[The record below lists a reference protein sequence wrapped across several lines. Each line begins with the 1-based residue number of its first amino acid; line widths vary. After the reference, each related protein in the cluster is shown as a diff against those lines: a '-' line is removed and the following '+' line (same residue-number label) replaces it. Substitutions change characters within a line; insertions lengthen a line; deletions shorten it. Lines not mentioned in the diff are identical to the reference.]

1 MGQNYFELYE
11 FIHSDTAI
19 KYKINN
25 TASPEILR
33 NLDKLRYFLNNL
45 RHFYGKPIIVTSG
58 YRCPEL
64 NAKVGGVPNSAHL
77 YGYAADIVPGGT
89 NNQIV
94 PKNRDMKEFKQIV
107 QDFCKQTTIP
117 FDQCILEKNKTSEWV
132 HISVE
137 PRYRKQIFSLNV

>member
-1 MGQNYFELYE
+1 MNYFELYE

-25 TASPEILR
+25 TASSEILR

-45 RHFYGKPIIVTSG
+45 RYFYGKPIIVTSG

-77 YGYAADIVPGGT
+77 YGYAADIVPKDG
-89 NNQIV
+89 N
-94 PKNRDMKEFKQIV
+94 MKEFKQIV

-132 HISVE
+132 HISID
-137 PRYRKQIFSLNV
+137 PKRRKQIFSLNV